1 MPFGRY
7 SQCMNRELLVV
18 DSLLPMLEEGM
29 WQGDLDVGEMFYNYL
44 LDPAIQQFC
53 GVDIDPYL
61 GNKASPARMSWLLW
75 RQCVMG
81 LNTYP
86 HGCIQMHS
94 LAEEFLHGQWMDVNN
109 PFYYESIAL
118 NFPGPLSYNPSK
130 PWLCKFNT
138 VAGAVANDMLT
149 YRRGQNN

>member
-1 MPFGRY
+1 
-7 SQCMNRELLVV
+7 MNRELLVV
-18 DSLLPMLEEGM
+18 DSLLPMLEEGT

-86 HGCIQMHS
+86 HGCIRMHS
-94 LAEEFLHGQWMDVNN
+94 LAEEFVHGQWMVVNN
-109 PFYYESIAL
+109 PFYYESITL
-118 NFPGPLSYNPSK
+118 ISQGPHPTTHPNLGSVSSTRWLELSPMICSH
-130 PWLCKFNT
+130 T
-138 VAGAVANDMLT
+138 VEDSTINYKNRVFW
-149 YRRGQNN
+149 